1 MPDPTATR
9 PERGR
14 RVPRIVLAACL
25 AFGALG
31 AIWSVVAPLGEAPD
45 EPAHLAL
52 VLHLADGG
60 AYPDFD
66 ELHNQVA
73 ILRLCRTYA
82 AATRACPREGEEV
95 TATSIRRHPRAEA
108 PAAGERPAWDD
119 AGGDER
125 LGQLNQMPQ
134 HPPLY
139 YEAMATVLRVERGL
153 GGGPWST
160 DRELALLRL
169 VNVALVAPLPL
180 VCWWAARRFGLD
192 DGTGAIA
199 AVAVLALPM
208 LAHIGSTLNNDNLL
222 TLLGAVLMALLAG
235 VVRGDRSWRTAAL
248 VGATTALAL
257 LTKAF
262 AAVFPPVVLVAYL
275 VGLRRSALRPLV
287 VAGGATLVGAA
298 WWYLRVR
305 SRTGSFAPS
314 IETRRLTSDLQPP
327 GFSPDPTRFLGELAS
342 KLDQRF
348 WGSFGWYTV
357 RVSWWWALLATVVAA
372 AAVLTALVPR
382 AREGEPTR
390 LQRAVLLLPF
400 LALGAFVSLRAWRL
414 YATTSTFPFI
424 QGRYLFAGLAGVL
437 VLAAMGVARWS
448 ARWGLVG
455 TLAVAAV
462 LQGHALRRALAD
474 WWGGPGLGPRGQ
486 ARALAAWSAWPGA
499 LLGML
504 VLVAVAAGAWLVSE
518 AVRSRPVGSD
528 PA

>member
-1 MPDPTATR
+1 M
-9 PERGR
+9 
-14 RVPRIVLAACL
+14 
-25 AFGALG
+25 
-31 AIWSVVAPLGEAPD
+31 
-45 EPAHLAL
+45 
-52 VLHLADGG
+52 
-60 AYPDFD
+60 
-66 ELHNQVA
+66 
-73 ILRLCRTYA
+73 
-82 AATRACPREGEEV
+82 
-95 TATSIRRHPRAEA
+95 
-108 PAAGERPAWDD
+108 
-119 AGGDER
+119 
-125 LGQLNQMPQ
+125 
-134 HPPLY
+134 
-139 YEAMATVLRVERGL
+139 
-153 GGGPWST
+153 
-160 DRELALLRL
+160 
-169 VNVALVAPLPL
+169 
-180 VCWWAARRFGLD
+180 
-192 DGTGAIA
+192 
-199 AVAVLALPM
+199 
-208 LAHIGSTLNNDNLL
+208 
-222 TLLGAVLMALLAG
+222 
-235 VVRGDRSWRTAAL
+235 
-248 VGATTALAL
+248 
-257 LTKAF
+257 
-262 AAVFPPVVLVAYL
+262 
-275 VGLRRSALRPLV
+275 
-287 VAGGATLVGAA
+287 
-298 WWYLRVR
+298 R

-314 IETRRLTSDLQPP
+314 IETRRLTSDLQPR
-327 GFSPDPTRFLGELAS
+327 GSRRTSTRFLGELAS

-357 RVSWWWALLATVVAA
+357 RGRGGGRCWRRWW
-372 AAVLTALVPR
+372 PR
-382 AREGEPTR
+382 RRCSPRSCPGREGEPTR